1 MPLEHPSAGL
11 CLLAISKAEVA
22 AKCHVQYPWMVS
34 GVPVT
39 PRREMPWEDKSKNT
53 VISLLAI
60 RKQEINA
67 VLFPSTLKCMICNS
81 PSPCSTISASFPTSN
96 YYQNISPLVESKLL
110 ETQGPSREHSA
121 QIFHLI
127 SLTTELANKWHNE
140 KASVRYPINSQ
151 NPASNQGSFNQRRQK
166 PMCLSKTELFLSWFV
181 VNLWAEPIFQGPS
194 PTLSCLDRKKKSAPT
209 NTKQMAFDFS
219 QVLSTHG
226 SH

>member
-140 KASVRYPINSQ
+140 KAVSDTRSTPRTQ
-151 NPASNQGSFNQRRQK
+151 LATRALLTRDDKNPCVLAKQS
-166 PMCLSKTELFLSWFV
+166 CSWVDLWLTSEQSPFSRV
-181 VNLWAEPIFQGPS
+181 LVQLWAVWTERKNLLPL
-194 PTLSCLDRKKKSAPT
+194 TLSRW
-209 NTKQMAFDFS
+209 
-219 QVLSTHG
+219 LSIFPRC
-226 SH
+226 